1 LDGYDW
7 ILLFYGSILRQFRRP
22 GEKSHP
28 ATKLG
33 TASQGYGWVY
43 SFSRTSPP
51 PAKLGSPAAVLMLQ
65 KLHYHPDEQ
74 VSSE

>member
-1 LDGYDW
+1 MDVIGFCSFTT
-7 ILLFYGSILRQFRRP
+7 LFLRQSRRP

-28 ATKLG
+28 ATRFG
-33 TASQGYGWVY
+33 TASQGYAWVY
-43 SFSRTSPP
+43 SFRRTSPLS
-51 PAKLGSPAAVLMLQ
+51 AKLGSPAAVLMLQ